1 MVNPGAH
8 RRGGGG
14 GYPVYDG
21 KMSMNIKIPHGA
33 PVLQS
38 FDVRFIGFNNWS
50 TLVRESSTV
59 GSRQSPFDGLELC
72 FEL

>member
-1 MVNPGAH
+1 
-8 RRGGGG
+8 
-14 GYPVYDG
+14 
-21 KMSMNIKIPHGA
+21 MNIKIPHGA